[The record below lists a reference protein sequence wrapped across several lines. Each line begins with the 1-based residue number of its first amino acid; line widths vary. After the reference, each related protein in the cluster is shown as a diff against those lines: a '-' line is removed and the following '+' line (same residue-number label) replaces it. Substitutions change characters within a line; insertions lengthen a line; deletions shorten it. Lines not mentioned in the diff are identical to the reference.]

1 MDFISK
7 VAASKM
13 ATIKREIADLK
24 EKLAATHDEEKRKVI
39 AKRIRE
45 DETYYEILAE
55 RLKIKNRY

>member
-24 EKLAATHDEEKRKVI
+24 EKLAATKDEEKRKTI
-39 AKRIRE
+39 IKRIRE
-45 DETYYEILAE
+45 NETYYEILAE
-55 RLKIKNRY
+55 RIKVKTRY